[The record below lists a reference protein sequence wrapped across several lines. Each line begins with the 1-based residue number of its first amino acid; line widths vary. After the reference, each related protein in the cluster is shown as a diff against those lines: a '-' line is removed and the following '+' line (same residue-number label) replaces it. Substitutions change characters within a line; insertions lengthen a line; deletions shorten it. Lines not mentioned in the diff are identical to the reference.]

1 MLIKR
6 QVSGWNKLLIFEKR
20 ISNKRFSC
28 TIYKERLHLRKN
40 VIQFSFYWN
49 TIALQY
55 CVSFC
60 CITTWISHI
69 IHIFPPS
76 WASLSHPILLLSVIT
91 EHQAEH
97 PMQQLPTSY
106 FTYGSVFSGH
116 MSSSGI
122 TGSYCTSMSSFLVLH
137 SDCINL
143 CSHQQWKKVLFSP
156 YTLQHLL
163 FVDFFYGGH
172 SGWCEMIPHV
182 VLICISLVIN
192 DVEHLF
198 MYLLAIYMSHLK
210 RCLFRSSTLFFF
222 LLNCMFALF
231 FLLSCVSWLYILEIN
246 PNVYCFICKYFLPF
260 WVLSFHLVCVFLSCA
275 KAFKFN

>member
-1 MLIKR
+1 MIGKCDFRLQKFLNLKHTHTQNMIWKKVNPWIWLHQVKTFCSKEMLIKR

-122 TGSYCTSMSSFLVLH
+122 TGSYCTSMPSFLVLH

-143 CSHQQWKKVLFSP
+143 CLHQQWKRVLFSP

-163 FVDFFYGGH
+163 FVDFFFL
-172 SGWCEMIPHV
+172 WWP
-182 VLICISLVIN
+182 LWLVW
-192 DVEHLF
+192 DDTSCSFDLHF
-198 MYLLAIYMSHLK
+198 
-210 RCLFRSSTLFFF
+210 SS
-222 LLNCMFALF
+222 N
-231 FLLSCVSWLYILEIN
+231 
-246 PNVYCFICKYFLPF
+246 
-260 WVLSFHLVCVFLSCA
+260 
-275 KAFKFN
+275 

>member
-1 MLIKR
+1 MTLGCKNFKTWNTHTQKTWSEKKINPWIWLHQVKTFCSKEMLIKR

-28 TIYKERLHLRKN
+28 TIYKEHLQLRKN

-49 TIALQY
+49 TITLQY

-122 TGSYCTSMSSFLVLH
+122 AGPYGSSVFSFWYSHYGQQQYGDPPFFFSVLTVQFIANQQVVVLGNK
-137 SDCINL
+137 DCSIPSFHCGRTWVTCGCHLKGKIFMNPQFWL
-143 CSHQQWKKVLFSP
+143 NF
-156 YTLQHLL
+156 LL
-163 FVDFFYGGH
+163 F
-172 SGWCEMIPHV
+172 C
-182 VLICISLVIN
+182 
-192 DVEHLF
+192 
-198 MYLLAIYMSHLK
+198 
-210 RCLFRSSTLFFF
+210 
-222 LLNCMFALF
+222 
-231 FLLSCVSWLYILEIN
+231 
-246 PNVYCFICKYFLPF
+246 
-260 WVLSFHLVCVFLSCA
+260 
-275 KAFKFN
+275 